1 MHTAEFAKVWSKLAK
16 DYKLHMEAGLA
27 PTLTESQL
35 MVLEVL
41 AEQKRMKPSD
51 LIPYLATSPAAVTM
65 LLDRMEKNELIKR
78 ERDADDRRIVWV
90 TISYKGHEEYT
101 RGLQVREEYLS
112 QILNRI
118 SSHNQ
123 QLLVYLLGKIS
134 AAPQRVLVEA

>member
-41 AEQKRMKPSD
+41 AEHQRMKPSD

-78 ERDADDRRIVWV
+78 ERDAEDRRIVWV
-90 TISYKGHEEYT
+90 TLSYKGHEEYA
-101 RGLQVREEYLS
+101 RGLQVREAYLS
-112 QILNRI
+112 HILNRI

-134 AAPQRVLVEA
+134 TTQQRTLIEA